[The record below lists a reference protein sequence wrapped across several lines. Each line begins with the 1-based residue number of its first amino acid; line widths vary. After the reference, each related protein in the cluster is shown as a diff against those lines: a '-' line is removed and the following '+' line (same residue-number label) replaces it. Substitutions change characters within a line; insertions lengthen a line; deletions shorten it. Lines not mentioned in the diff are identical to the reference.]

1 MSIMRGSGFGVWG
14 SGCALAVVSC
24 VAFAAGTA
32 GVGDAPVRKKIMLG
46 SFTAATVPA
55 AELRS
60 LENLAC
66 AELALNRGYDVVCPD
81 DINAVLKEQQLK
93 MGLGACP
100 DGDCMNVAGK
110 LMDSDFTVT
119 GAIEEKDGKWIFTL
133 AIVETAGH
141 RPRAKASAETAQ
153 NVEKLVAKVK
163 PVVTDLY
170 RNLSNPPEAAK
181 PPPEK
186 PAPAPVK
193 RQ

>member
-1 MSIMRGSGFGVWG
+1 MSIMRG

-24 VAFAAGTA
+24 VAFAAGAA
-32 GVGDAPVRKKIMLG
+32 GAGDAPARKKIMLG
-46 SFTAATVPA
+46 SFTAAAVPA

-66 AELALNRGYDVVCPD
+66 AELALSRGYDVVCPD

-110 LMDSDFTVT
+110 LMDSDLTVT
-119 GAIEEKDGKWIFTL
+119 GAIDEKDGKWIFTL
-133 AIVETAGH
+133 AIVETAGQK
-141 RPRAKASAETAQ
+141 PRAKASAETAQ

-163 PVVTDLY
+163 PLVADLLK
-170 RNLSNPPEAAK
+170 NLAAPAEAAR
-181 PPPEK
+181 PPPDK
-186 PAPAPVK
+186 PAPAPGK
-193 RQ
+193 GQ